1 MAATS
6 IIPLAGRALPADCLV
21 FKHSTTC
28 PVSAEAA
35 REVRAI
41 DTTGLPV
48 YQVNV
53 REQRDLSN
61 WVAAQYGVTHQSPQL
76 ILVRGGKAVRSW
88 SHWDVTR
95 ATVAKALAAGP
106 AGRTD

>member
-1 MAATS
+1 MSTV
-6 IIPLAGRALPADCLV
+6 IPLAGRSLPADCLV

-35 REVRAI
+35 REVAGLAT
-41 DTTGLPV
+41 DLPV
-48 YQVNV
+48 YQVDV

-61 WVAAQYGVTHQSPQL
+61 WVAAEYAVTHESPQL

-88 SHWDVTR
+88 SHGEVRRGTVEREIAPGPPRTR
-95 ATVAKALAAGP
+95 RG
-106 AGRTD
+106 

>member
-1 MAATS
+1 MST
-6 IIPLAGRALPADCLV
+6 IIPLADRALPSDCLV

-35 REVRAI
+35 REVQGLDAC
-41 DTTGLPV
+41 LPV

-61 WVAAQYGVTHQSPQL
+61 WVATAYGVRHQSPQL
-76 ILVRGGKAVRSW
+76 ILLRGGKAVKYW
-88 SHWDVTR
+88 SHWDVNR
-95 ATVAKALAAGP
+95 ANVAKELAAGP
-106 AGRTD
+106 AGQTG